1 MIVKDL
7 QPIAMV
13 EDQGFRHFMKVVDP
27 RYQIPSRK
35 SMMAGVLGS
44 PWLARHNP
52 QIDWSTR
59 RVSWSVA
66 CRANCLGSVL
76 TATPGGSD
84 SARRAKEVGRCPRA
98 VRPGGAIQSSTVGNP
113 LCRGRRAAAVFLGAT
128 SWQVEKMVPPSQ
140 QSVLD
145 QVLRASQRSQ
155 WQANRHR
162 TPAPSYQPD
171 QKVCLPS
178 MDLPFQGGAVT
189 ELNLVPPSEPLPP
202 PQVMDG
208 GAAYRVRRIL
218 DVRRRGR
225 EFQFLI
231 EWEGYGPTRRSWAPR
246 LFILDN
252 DLSRDF
258 YHPHPDKPGAMVEPC
273 SGHLLA
279 HLQAISDQPP
289 I

>member
-1 MIVKDL
+1 
-7 QPIAMV
+7 
-13 EDQGFRHFMKVVDP
+13 
-27 RYQIPSRK
+27 
-35 SMMAGVLGS
+35 VLGS

-76 TATPGGSD
+76 TATHPVVRTPPGEL
-84 SARRAKEVGRCPRA
+84 RRWGVVPVWWGPD
-98 VRPGGAIQSSTVGNP
+98 V
-113 LCRGRRAAAVFLGAT
+113 CRSRKKQRRGCAA
-128 SWQVEKMVPPSQ
+128 
-140 QSVLD
+140 
-145 QVLRASQRSQ
+145 VLRASQRSQ

-231 EWEGYGPTRRSWAPR
+231 EWEGYGPTRRSWASR

-252 DLSRDF
+252 KTSPVTSTTPTR
-258 YHPHPDKPGAMVEPC
+258 
-273 SGHLLA
+273 
-279 HLQAISDQPP
+279 ISLVGRQEAPVAGEVML
-289 I
+289 